1 MKNLIKKRM
10 VARYLPDIRPVL
22 KLENDEVE
30 WLGLVAY
37 ARVLKR
43 KQTMHKQLLAS
54 ISSQLL
60 KNRISGSISPEL
72 SYAVDD
78 RHSSVIWKVKY

>member
-1 MKNLIKKRM
+1 MKNLIRKRM
-10 VARYLPDIRPVL
+10 RAQYLPNMHPIL

-37 ARVLKR
+37 IRVLKR
-43 KQTMHKQLLAS
+43 KQMMHKRLLAS

-60 KNRISGSISPEL
+60 KHRISGSISPEL